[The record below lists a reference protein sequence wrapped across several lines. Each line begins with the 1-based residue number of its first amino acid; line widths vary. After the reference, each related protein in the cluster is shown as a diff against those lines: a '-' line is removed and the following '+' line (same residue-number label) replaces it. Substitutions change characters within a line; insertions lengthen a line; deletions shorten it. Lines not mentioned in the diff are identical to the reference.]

1 MKPYQHQNYYQ
12 LLEVPVTATIEEIRS
27 ACGRALQLHD
37 PASAA
42 MYALGDPSQIEDL
55 RKMLVKAMETLTSV
69 ELRADYDRSLGLA
82 PAAAARPEPTQLGMT
97 EILRS
102 ASTQPHL
109 FRIIAPHPPADD
121 QQAGTAA
128 AHPIERPDA
137 APGPPEEPVAPGPEA
152 AAAHPIGR
160 PDAVPSPPEEP
171 AAPGPEAAAAAA
183 QSSPLAHQI
192 RAKPKEFS
200 PDAEFN
206 GELLRQVR
214 ESRGLTLQ
222 QVGER
227 TRISVHHLE
236 NVEADRYEELPAAVY
251 LRGIVMNLAREL
263 KVDPIRVA
271 RIYLSLVASAKG
283 KHK

>member
-1 MKPYQHQNYYQ
+1 MKPYQQQNYYQ
-12 LLEVPVTATIEEIRS
+12 LLEVPITATIEEIRS
-27 ACGRALQLHD
+27 AYARSLQLHD

-42 MYALGDPSQIEDL
+42 MYALADPSQIEDL
-55 RKMLVKAMETLTSV
+55 RKMLVEAMETLTSV
-69 ELRADYDRSLGLA
+69 ELRADYDRSLGFA
-82 PAAAARPEPTQLGMT
+82 PASTAHSGPTQLGMT

-109 FRIIAPHPPADD
+109 HRPIAPHPTADD
-121 QQAGTAA
+121 QQVEAAA
-128 AHPIERPDA
+128 AHPIETPDAVPSSPEEPA
-137 APGPPEEPVAPGPEA
+137 APGPEPA
-152 AAAHPIGR
+152 AVSPIGR

-171 AAPGPEAAAAAA
+171 AAPGPDAGAA
-183 QSSPLAHQI
+183 QPSPLAHQI

-206 GELLRQVR
+206 GELLREVR

-227 TRISVHHLE
+227 TRISVRHLE
-236 NVEADRYEELPAAVY
+236 NVEADRYEGLPAAVY

-263 KVDPIRVA
+263 KLDPIRVA
-271 RIYLSLVASAKG
+271 RSYLSLVASAKE

>member
-1 MKPYQHQNYYQ
+1 MKPYQQQNYYQ

-27 ACGRALQLHD
+27 ACARALQLHD

-42 MYALGDPSQIEDL
+42 MYALPDPNQIEEL
-55 RKMLVKAMETLTSV
+55 RKMLEKAMETLTSL

-82 PAAAARPEPTQLGMT
+82 PSVAAPPEPVQLGMM

-102 ASTQPHL
+102 VATQPPL
-109 FRIIAPHPPADD
+109 LRVVPYHPRAEDQAVETPAS
-121 QQAGTAA
+121 
-128 AHPIERPDA
+128 
-137 APGPPEEPVAPGPEA
+137 
-152 AAAHPIGR
+152 HPIGR
-160 PDAVPSPPEEP
+160 PDAVPGPPEEP
-171 AAPGPEAAAAAA
+171 AAPVSEAA
-183 QSSPLAHQI
+183 LAHPAPPVHPI

-206 GELLRQVR
+206 GELLREVR
-214 ESRGLTLQ
+214 ESLGLTLQ

-227 TRISVHHLE
+227 TRISVRHLE
-236 NVEADRYEELPAAVY
+236 NVEADRYDGLPAAVY

-263 KVDPIRVA
+263 KLDPIRVA
-271 RIYLSLVASAKG
+271 RSYLSLVAAAKG

>member
-1 MKPYQHQNYYQ
+1 MKPYQQQNYYQ
-12 LLEVPVTATIEEIRS
+12 LLEVPITATIEEIRS
-27 ACGRALQLHD
+27 AYARALQLHD

-42 MYALGDPSQIEDL
+42 MYALADPSQIEDL
-55 RKMLVKAMETLTSV
+55 RKMLVKAMETLTSA
-69 ELRADYDRSLGLA
+69 ELRADYDRSLGIA
-82 PAAAARPEPTQLGMT
+82 PAAAARPQPTQLGMT

-109 FRIIAPHPPADD
+109 HRTIAH
-121 QQAGTAA
+121 Q
-128 AHPIERPDA
+128 HPIET
-137 APGPPEEPVAPGPEA
+137 
-152 AAAHPIGR
+152 
-160 PDAVPSPPEEP
+160 PDAVPSSPEEP
-171 AAPGPEAAAAAA
+171 AAPGPDAAAA
-183 QSSPLAHQI
+183 QPSPLAHQV

-206 GELLRQVR
+206 GELLREVR

-227 TRISVHHLE
+227 TRISVRHLE
-236 NVEADRYEELPAAVY
+236 NVEADRYEGLPAAVY

-263 KVDPIRVA
+263 KLDPIRVA
-271 RIYLSLVASAKG
+271 RSYLSLVASAKE

>member
-1 MKPYQHQNYYQ
+1 MKPYQQQNYYQ
-12 LLEVPVTATIEEIRS
+12 LLEVPITATIEEIRS
-27 ACGRALQLHD
+27 AYARALQLHD

-42 MYALGDPSQIEDL
+42 MYALADPSQIEDL
-55 RKMLVKAMETLTSV
+55 RNMLVEAMETLTSV
-69 ELRADYDRSLGLA
+69 ELRADYDRSLGFA
-82 PAAAARPEPTQLGMT
+82 PAATARSGPTQLGMT

-109 FRIIAPHPPADD
+109 HRPIAPHPAADD
-121 QQAGTAA
+121 QQ
-128 AHPIERPDA
+128 
-137 APGPPEEPVAPGPEA
+137 VEA
-152 AAAHPIGR
+152 AAAHPIETS
-160 PDAVPSPPEEP
+160 DAVPSSPEEP
-171 AAPGPEAAAAAA
+171 AAPGPEAAAA
-183 QSSPLAHQI
+183 QPSPLAHQV

-206 GELLRQVR
+206 GELLREVR

-227 TRISVHHLE
+227 TRISVRHLE
-236 NVEADRYEELPAAVY
+236 NVEADRYEGLPAAVY

-263 KVDPIRVA
+263 KLDPIRVA
-271 RIYLSLVASAKG
+271 RSYLSLVASAKE

>member
-1 MKPYQHQNYYQ
+1 MKPYQQQNYYQ
-12 LLEVPVTATIEEIRS
+12 LLEVPITATIEEIRS
-27 ACGRALQLHD
+27 AYARALQLHD

-42 MYALGDPSQIEDL
+42 MYALADPSQIEDL
-55 RKMLVKAMETLTSV
+55 RNMLVEAMETLTSV
-69 ELRADYDRSLGLA
+69 ELRADYDRSLGFA
-82 PAAAARPEPTQLGMT
+82 PAAAARSGPTQLGMT

-102 ASTQPHL
+102 ASSQPHL
-109 FRIIAPHPPADD
+109 HRTIASRPSADD
-121 QQAGTAA
+121 QRVETTAT
-128 AHPIERPDA
+128 HPIETPDA
-137 APGPPEEPVAPGPEA
+137 VPSSPEEPAAPGPEA
-152 AAAHPIGR
+152 AAVNPIGR

-171 AAPGPEAAAAAA
+171 AAPGPDAAAA
-183 QSSPLAHQI
+183 QPSPLAHQI

-206 GELLRQVR
+206 GELLREVR

-227 TRISVHHLE
+227 TRISVRHLE
-236 NVEADRYEELPAAVY
+236 NVEADRYEGLPAAVY

-263 KVDPIRVA
+263 KLDPIRVA
-271 RIYLSLVASAKG
+271 RSYLSLVASAKE